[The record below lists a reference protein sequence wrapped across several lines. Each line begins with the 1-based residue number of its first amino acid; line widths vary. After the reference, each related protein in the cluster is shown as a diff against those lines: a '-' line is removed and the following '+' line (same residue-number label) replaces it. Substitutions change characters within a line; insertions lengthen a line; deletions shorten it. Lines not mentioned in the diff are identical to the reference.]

1 MKCKERNNNESNF
14 NSPLGVRG
22 DFDLSN
28 SVPLQ
33 GLGVSSPLGAGG
45 FFHFTFAEV
54 APTFSEILDFIQ
66 STDLEE
72 EHPAIV
78 FIRDILDE
86 LNFDMGITGGF
97 VIKDIEELHVKN
109 GLIRIEN
116 TELNL
121 GRQVCGYIKE
131 ATKVAL
137 FLCTAGEDF
146 TRMTNALNEQGDI
159 MEAYILDAI
168 GSLTVEKAM
177 DKIQNTLK
185 EAAHKEGF
193 KISNR
198 YSPGYC
204 NWPLSDQ
211 KSLFLLIGQNPTGI
225 TLSESCLMTPRK
237 SISGIIGIGQH
248 LKHHK
253 YGCEICNNTSCI
265 YRKII
270 HG

>member
-1 MKCKERNNNESNF
+1 MSF
-14 NSPLGVRG
+14 QS
-22 DFDLSN
+22 
-28 SVPLQ
+28 
-33 GLGVSSPLGAGG
+33 
-45 FFHFTFAEV
+45 FHFTFADV
-54 APTFSEILDFIQ
+54 APTFDEILEFIQ

-86 LNFDMGITGGF
+86 LNFDTGINGGY
-97 VIKDIEELHVKN
+97 VLHKIEELNLKA
-109 GLIRIEN
+109 GLLKVN
-116 TELNL
+116 DAELNL

-131 ATKVAL
+131 ATQVAL

-146 TRMTNALNEQGDI
+146 TRMTNQLNEQGDI

-177 DKIQNTLK
+177 DKIQENLK
-185 EAAHKEGF
+185 NELHKQHL

-204 NWPLSDQ
+204 NWPLFDQ
-211 KSLFLLIGQNPTGI
+211 AVLFKIIGENPTGI
-225 TLSESCLMTPRK
+225 QLSDSCLMTPRK
-237 SISGIIGIGQH
+237 SISGIIGIGKH

-253 YGCEICNNTSCI
+253 YGCEICSNTTCI
-265 YRKII
+265 YRKIL
-270 HG
+270 HE